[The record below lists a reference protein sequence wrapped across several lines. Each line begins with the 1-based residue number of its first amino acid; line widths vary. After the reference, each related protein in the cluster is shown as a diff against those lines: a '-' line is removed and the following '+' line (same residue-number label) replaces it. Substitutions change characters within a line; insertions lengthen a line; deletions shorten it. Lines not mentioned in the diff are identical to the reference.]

1 MSSFQFPSSLIPTNE
16 EDRIHKLH
24 SYDILDTPAEHTFD
38 KIAILAAQIFDTPI
52 AQVTF
57 VDRERVFFKTNIS
70 PLAATEIARRD
81 SFCSVAILNEN
92 VTLIENTLD
101 IPELIDNPFVAMEN
115 GVRFYAGAPL
125 RTTEGLQLGTLCVL
139 DTQPRDVSPQ
149 QLKMLETLS
158 SIVMD
163 ELELRLASRKALRT
177 QTDMMNRIVH
187 DLKNPNT
194 TISLSA
200 ELIKRKADD
209 PKIVADFAD
218 RIKTAANNV
227 LTNLNNLLDLSQIE
241 NGSFRL
247 NMSEVDILETLTTV
261 KKNFELIANQ
271 KKQNIKISCNC
282 RSLILAD
289 ATRLQD
295 AFGNLLSN
303 ALKYANPDTAVHIYV
318 KETENKEV
326 LIEFKDQGQGLL
338 PEDMDRLF
346 VKFAKLSATPT
357 GKEHSNGIGLS
368 IVKMLIE
375 LHHGK
380 VWAES
385 EGKDKGASFF
395 ILLPIN

>member
-70 PLAATEIARRD
+70 PLAATQIARRD

-271 KKQNIKISCNC
+271 KKQNIKILQLPLPHFGRCHQ
-282 RSLILAD
+282 
-289 ATRLQD
+289 ATRC
-295 AFGNLLSN
+295 FW
-303 ALKYANPDTAVHIYV
+303 
-318 KETENKEV
+318 
-326 LIEFKDQGQGLL
+326 
-338 PEDMDRLF
+338 
-346 VKFAKLSATPT
+346 KFAQ
-357 GKEHSNGIGLS
+357 
-368 IVKMLIE
+368 
-375 LHHGK
+375 
-380 VWAES
+380 
-385 EGKDKGASFF
+385 
-395 ILLPIN
+395 